1 MHCVAAAGGYFLC
14 LGFSGCA
21 CDVGQNETA
30 ITLIN
35 QTHKDVLIS
44 LARKVRAT
52 PIPQTAKR
60 I

>member
-1 MHCVAAAGGYFLC
+1 MHCVAAAGGHYLC
-14 LGFSGCA
+14 LGFSGCV
-21 CDVGQNETA
+21 CDVGRDETA

-44 LARKVRAT
+44 SARKASKT

-60 I
+60 M